1 MIFVAQHISLYI
13 YVVFF
18 FNPLTPKSDKNLISP
33 SSITPGP
40 NIKVRRINPLTPRSD
55 QHITSPYNIHTL
67 SNKQVVRLFKL
78 IRYDSILI
86 EHQILATILQGNV

>member
-1 MIFVAQHISLYI
+1 MLY
-13 YVVFF
+13 FF

>member
-1 MIFVAQHISLYI
+1 MLY
-13 YVVFF
+13 FF

-55 QHITSPYNIHTL
+55 QHMTSPYNIHTL

-78 IRYDSILI
+78 IRYDGILI